1 MREHRANISKAL
13 HEVVMRA
20 LCKDAT
26 KRYQTAAEMAA
37 DLRKTITHPEGGF
50 VKYPKAPEEIE
61 KEREARR
68 RKRARDRKR
77 LQRTIT
83 AVAALITAA
92 LVAFTVWFILKI
104 INTYSMPNVLGQ
116 EQMLALDRLENL
128 NATTEVE
135 YSYSE
140 EFEEGVVMAQSH
152 RAGVRVKY
160 ATPVTVTVSLG
171 SQWYYMEDYLGAKVD
186 GAVEALTAQGVESI
200 EVEYVQSDNPA
211 GTIVAVEPDIGT
223 QSKDTPVLL
232 VVSGQRIIMPLLTGR
247 SLESA
252 RALLNAEGL
261 AVGNISEGYSA
272 DAKAGI
278 VIAQSVAANSQVLA
292 GTSVD
297 LTINQAQQ
305 PVYYPASKLSVVVPL
320 NGTQVRV
327 QIRLSTGE
335 VQEVYQGVLNTGTY
349 RIALSSSE
357 PGVHAVDIS
366 MDGVLMDEQNI
377 TFE

>member
-1 MREHRANISKAL
+1 M
-13 HEVVMRA
+13 
-20 LCKDAT
+20 
-26 KRYQTAAEMAA
+26 
-37 DLRKTITHPEGGF
+37 
-50 VKYPKAPEEIE
+50 
-61 KEREARR
+61 
-68 RKRARDRKR
+68 
-77 LQRTIT
+77 
-83 AVAALITAA
+83 
-92 LVAFTVWFILKI
+92 WFILKI